1 MRLAR
6 SDILDLLNL
15 AANCPLPKDSV
26 AFEAARFAE
35 LDVPAV
41 HETPLPAAP
50 PGKNGQITSTKS
62 QTRTKRQNSK
72 FQTAMSWNLPGGGK
86 KIVDNIGNG
95 IRGQATFS
103 LSRKMSCGAGGDWP
117 KK

>member
-6 SDILDLLNL
+6 SDILGLLISL
-15 AANCPLPKDSV
+15 PTAHCPLPKDPA

-50 PGKNGQITSTKS
+50 PRKNGQITSTKS

-86 KIVDNIGNG
+86 KGTGYFFVVEENV
-95 IRGQATFS
+95 
-103 LSRKMSCGAGGDWP
+103 
-117 KK
+117 